1 MIVKQ
6 PQAAELPLVLQD
18 ILQLV
23 FAKWN
28 TIFASP

>member
-6 PQAAELPLVLQD
+6 PQAAELPLALQD
-18 ILQLV
+18 ILQLL

-28 TIFASP
+28 TIFTSP